1 MNTGMASD
9 LLAAIREKT
18 RADREREKEN
28 EPEVVTFQK
37 IPASRLEDIEVGA
50 LLRE

>member
-1 MNTGMASD
+1 MASD

-18 RADREREKEN
+18 RVDREKDKEKED
-28 EPEVVTFQK
+28 EVVSFQK
-37 IPASRLEDIEVGA
+37 IPQVSRLEDLEIGA

>member
-1 MNTGMASD
+1 MASD

-18 RADREREKEN
+18 RADRERDKEN
-28 EPEVVTFQK
+28 EEEVVSFQK
-37 IPASRLEDIEVGA
+37 IPVSRLEDLEVGA

>member
-1 MNTGMASD
+1 MASD

-18 RADREREKEN
+18 RADREREKEA
-28 EPEVVTFQK
+28 EDEVVSFQK
-37 IPASRLEDIEVGA
+37 IPQGSQLEDLEIGA